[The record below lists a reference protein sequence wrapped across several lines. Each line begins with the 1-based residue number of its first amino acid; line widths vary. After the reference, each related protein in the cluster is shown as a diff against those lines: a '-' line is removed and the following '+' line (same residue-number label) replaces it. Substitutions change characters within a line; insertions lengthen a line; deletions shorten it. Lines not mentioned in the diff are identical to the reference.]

1 VIEFSDQWKDLSL
14 DDWYYIL
21 KEDFKRYCVK
31 YDTVTINSVH
41 QHDNIGKVRI
51 NYKTN
56 NEMPK
61 FYNRA
66 TAPCITSFGVLDV
79 DKNDIPAL
87 VRQIKIENILNKND
101 E

>member
-1 VIEFSDQWKDLSL
+1 MIEFSDQWKDLSL
-14 DDWYYIL
+14 DDWYHIL
-21 KEDFKRYCVK
+21 KEDLKRYCVK

-56 NEMPK
+56 NPS
-61 FYNRA
+61 
-66 TAPCITSFGVLDV
+66 ITSFGVLDV